1 MAVQSPA
8 PTRPIAESSAVR
20 STLRGHRLGVGI
32 ALLAAAFGSQARAER
47 IDPTLPIERAV
58 GAPAGAQPMH
68 RVDGAR
74 TGRSKT
80 PLPTAPRVLWRAR
93 VTGGLDLPVAVD
105 ARQHVVAASPMS
117 QLLELDD
124 RGKLA
129 WTLKTGNS
137 APVLGPVITTNGTRL
152 VVTANAEL
160 WGAAP
165 NGTLRIKRSLP
176 LPSVRGG
183 VPPLAARDGGV
194 VLALPG
200 TLLYLDASGD
210 VQARAKQAEAP
221 VSLIEQ
227 GGRTLIVTE
236 RGDVLEWKPPSEP
249 TKLGSFGGRV
259 DEGAALSSP
268 NHLTAVV
275 DHERLVD
282 FKLSTKTRHIRLS
295 SSERLQ
301 GPPAIL
307 ASGETRVATFSGLML
322 GHDRTGIE
330 TARAELEPSTGGS
343 TAIPGLF
350 LPPPLVVDG
359 KGRVVFVR
367 PGLDAG
373 VILESGEPKAA
384 AGAACGD
391 PLALAPAGPQRFL
404 VACRSGLIVMVG
416 Q

>member
-1 MAVQSPA
+1 MSK
-8 PTRPIAESSAVR
+8 SALSAGV
-20 STLRGHRLGVGI
+20 TL
-32 ALLAAAFGSQARAER
+32 ALLAAFAASSGSEARAER
-47 IDPTLPIERAV
+47 IDPTLPVQRSV
-58 GAPAGAQPMH
+58 GTPAGAQPMY
-68 RVDGAR
+68 RVDAAR

-105 ARQHVVAASPMS
+105 ARRHVIAASPMS
-117 QLLELDD
+117 QLVELDEN
-124 RGKLA
+124 GKLA
-129 WTLKTGNS
+129 WTLKTGSS
-137 APVLGPVITTNGTRL
+137 APVLGPVITTNGTR
-152 VVTANAEL
+152 VVITANAEL
-160 WGAAP
+160 WAVAP
-165 NGTLRIKRSLP
+165 NGTLRTKRSLP
-176 LPSVRGG
+176 LSSVRSG

-194 VLALPG
+194 VLGLPG

-210 VQARAKQAEAP
+210 IQARAKQTDAP
-221 VSLIEQ
+221 VSLVEQ

-236 RGDVLEWKPPSEP
+236 RGDVLEWKPPREP

-282 FKLSTKTRHIRLS
+282 FKLSSKTRHVRLS
-295 SSERLQ
+295 STDRIQ

-307 ASGETRVATFSGLML
+307 ANGETRLASFAGVLL

-330 TARAELEPSTGGS
+330 TARAELEPSA
-343 TAIPGLF
+343 TAGASVPGLF
-350 LPPPLVVDG
+350 LPPPLVVDE
-359 KGRVVFVR
+359 KGRVAFVR

-373 VILESGEPKAA
+373 VVLETGESKAA

-391 PLALAPAGPQRFL
+391 PVALAPAGPGRFV
-404 VACRSGLIVMVG
+404 VACRSGLILLIG